1 MKLIAY
7 EHTAHVH
14 HHAAHHS
21 HIHLHGLKL
30 SHSWFLVSVVH
41 VFTTLCGVLY
51 ARCVGLSRVICKFA
65 VINDGHSIIWHC
77 SFKSHSLHHL
87 LSASGPQWCSC
98 QKLIDHMVEA
108 VPHRKGPA
116 VWRHGAGF
124 ASASRQATGA
134 RSLRSGAGYR
144 QPYILPAPAQDGSRR
159 PFPQAPST
167 KPDLDRLDM
176 MDSRYF

>member
-65 VINDGHSIIWHC
+65 ETVFLCNASSKMLRIAHLNHIVAAIFG
-77 SFKSHSLHHL
+77 LHQIGNGI
-87 LSASGPQWCSC
+87 AV
-98 QKLIDHMVEA
+98 KKFIDHA
-108 VPHRKGPA
+108 V
-116 VWRHGAGF
+116 
-124 ASASRQATGA
+124 
-134 RSLRSGAGYR
+134 
-144 QPYILPAPAQDGSRR
+144 
-159 PFPQAPST
+159 
-167 KPDLDRLDM
+167 
-176 MDSRYF
+176 

>member
-1 MKLIAY
+1 MPYSFPFPVIRKWRIFLWNKNAVNLQQAYGLECVLVSDFMLLLCSFLTLQILMKLIAY
-7 EHTAHVH
+7 KHTAHVH

-98 QKLIDHMVEA
+98 QKTH
-108 VPHRKGPA
+108 
-116 VWRHGAGF
+116 WSHGWG
-124 ASASRQATGA
+124 
-134 RSLRSGAGYR
+134 
-144 QPYILPAPAQDGSRR
+144 GS
-159 PFPQAPST
+159 T
-167 KPDLDRLDM
+167 
-176 MDSRYF
+176 